1 VASSDATFTTAANS
15 DTTSP
20 TVGITS
26 PASGAT
32 VSGII
37 TVTAAASD
45 NVAVAGVQFKLD
57 GANLGGEDTGSP
69 YSASWDSTTATNGTH
84 LLSAVAR
91 DAAGNLGTSATVSVT
106 VANTT
111 TPPPGPGSGNL
122 RLSYSFQGASGTV
135 ASDGS
140 GNGNSATLTNGAAWT
155 TAGKYGNAVS
165 FDGVDDYLSA
175 PDNTSLDLGNTGTIE
190 AWVKI
195 NALNRWH
202 SVMAKGNANSNPA
215 HNYALEVT
223 SGNRWMCILGNG
235 ASSVILQ
242 STVSAAA
249 GQFTHVACVWNGTA
263 VQLYINGVLNAS
275 AAQSLIPAA
284 NTSPLYI
291 GQFGGNTDRLN
302 GVIDEV
308 RMYDKALTPSEIQ
321 SDMNTPQ

>member
-1 VASSDATFTTAANS
+1 
-15 DTTSP
+15 
-20 TVGITS
+20 
-26 PASGAT
+26 
-32 VSGII
+32 
-37 TVTAAASD
+37 
-45 NVAVAGVQFKLD
+45 
-57 GANLGGEDTGSP
+57 
-69 YSASWDSTTATNGTH
+69 
-84 LLSAVAR
+84 
-91 DAAGNLGTSATVSVT
+91 
-106 VANTT
+106 
-111 TPPPGPGSGNL
+111 
-122 RLSYSFQGASGTV
+122 
-135 ASDGS
+135 
-140 GNGNSATLTNGAAWT
+140 
-155 TAGKYGNAVS
+155 VS

-242 STVSAAA
+242 STVSPAA

-321 SDMNTPQ
+321 SDMNTSQ